1 LYGWGL
7 WWWEDF
13 AAVSALRRKI
23 ITAFVVVCG
32 FLASGFLIGELAN
45 SKIGLTDENDLPQ
58 YVGTRGQISF
68 ADIPRLLVE
77 KTDLGQ
83 FGQSQR
89 FRPFYYVARL
99 TETALWGLN
108 GSYWY
113 RWRIVMFGMVIAA
126 MFWLCTQCVGVVLG
140 AIITAYT
147 LSLPM
152 WVDIWTR
159 STGPSE
165 QYASLGTAIFALGAW
180 FFLERWRS
188 QTTLVAPSI
197 AMAIGAIIAMGAK
210 ENMLLLEVPLFAA
223 LSAGLWR
230 RRIGWGSVTVLA
242 VALAFGVWIA
252 ASIIDYFLGAKVEDI
267 YGHTLRTSL
276 IGAKGMVFVYAAT
289 AVTTISILATIA
301 LLRRA
306 GDKGRLDRYMKLTRK
321 YLGYAAVIL
330 VIFVFNDVFYT
341 GQIPSGIR
349 YDFPALLALPALTIL
364 LLHGLGAVANLFDA
378 RRTVTGAVGAL
389 MSVAMLVFVAGS
401 LPALPAAAAAN
412 VARNSVFDD
421 GLREAQRLT
430 HEHPDWPI
438 YIKSFNYFD
447 FEPVQALGF
456 FFMSKGITNPRYL
469 VFVANAH
476 GEPRTPF
483 QTGLEQTLIS
493 ESVNGSPDRGYSPLY
508 DANSRIGGG
517 GDCFVLILRSAEQFA
532 ADKAGG
538 KNPAIANDC
547 AAIPTFLYWEGSTLN
562 FKSQSSTAVR

>member
-1 LYGWGL
+1 MYGWGL

-165 QYASLGTAIFALGAW
+165 QYTSLGTAIFALGAW
-180 FFLERWRS
+180 FFLAILYTFSNHNYFTAPFLTLFVIGYWYTGLMSLLQGRFERWRS
-188 QTTLVAPSI
+188 
-197 AMAIGAIIAMGAK
+197 G
-210 ENMLLLEVPLFAA
+210 
-223 LSAGLWR
+223 
-230 RRIGWGSVTVLA
+230 
-242 VALAFGVWIA
+242 A
-252 ASIIDYFLGAKVEDI
+252 ASTDDESSPK
-267 YGHTLRTSL
+267 
-276 IGAKGMVFVYAAT
+276 
-289 AVTTISILATIA
+289 
-301 LLRRA
+301 
-306 GDKGRLDRYMKLTRK
+306 
-321 YLGYAAVIL
+321 
-330 VIFVFNDVFYT
+330 
-341 GQIPSGIR
+341 P
-349 YDFPALLALPALTIL
+349 FP
-364 LLHGLGAVANLFDA
+364 
-378 RRTVTGAVGAL
+378 VG
-389 MSVAMLVFVAGS
+389 V
-401 LPALPAAAAAN
+401 
-412 VARNSVFDD
+412 
-421 GLREAQRLT
+421 
-430 HEHPDWPI
+430 
-438 YIKSFNYFD
+438 
-447 FEPVQALGF
+447 
-456 FFMSKGITNPRYL
+456 
-469 VFVANAH
+469 
-476 GEPRTPF
+476 
-483 QTGLEQTLIS
+483 
-493 ESVNGSPDRGYSPLY
+493 
-508 DANSRIGGG
+508 
-517 GDCFVLILRSAEQFA
+517 
-532 ADKAGG
+532 
-538 KNPAIANDC
+538 
-547 AAIPTFLYWEGSTLN
+547 
-562 FKSQSSTAVR
+562 